1 MFQNVL
7 GQDPL
12 VNSLREEIS
21 QGTLPRALLLYGPRY
36 SGKMTIALELG
47 RILNCQRPDA
57 PWGCTCTSCNQH
69 RLLMSPYTLLLGPRY
84 FLDEISLSARSL
96 EVEDREAGRYLFLR
110 GVRKLTSRFEPTLW
124 EGDEQKIA
132 KAGPLLESLDE
143 ELGFL
148 NPENPL
154 KPRELTSRLNKV
166 TTLAEKLV
174 GVLPS
179 DGYTVNI
186 IRRASYWAH
195 MTSASAKKVIILE
208 DADRLNESARN
219 SLLKIL
225 EEPPKDTHFILV
237 TSRLTGIIPTL
248 RSRLRL
254 YHCPQR
260 TQEREREVLQRI
272 FRLPNQDGGG
282 GSLVEAFANF
292 GPDRAGEARTQ
303 AETFLASLL
312 SPQGK
317 FAMATE
323 VGTWLETLSPGSRRE
338 NLRRFLGIVE
348 QGLKDRLSLGDG
360 GLDEAKNAVRVSAI
374 LREIDVQYQRF
385 EQYNIPGAT
394 VVDQIFFAGMDF

>member
-1 MFQNVL
+1 VFQNVL
-7 GQDPL
+7 GQDQL
-12 VNSLREEIS
+12 VSSLREELS
-21 QGTLPRALLLYGPRY
+21 SGTLPRALLLYGPRY

-47 RILNCQRPDA
+47 RILNCQQPNA

-96 EVEDREAGRYLFLR
+96 EVEDREAGRYLYLR
-110 GVRKLTSRFEPTLW
+110 GVRKLTSRFEPILW
-124 EGDEQKIA
+124 DGDEQKIA

-143 ELGFL
+143 ELSTL
-148 NPENPL
+148 APESPL
-154 KPRELTSRLNKV
+154 KTRELTNRLNKV
-166 TTLAEKLV
+166 NALAEKLV
-174 GVLPS
+174 AVLPS
-179 DGYTVNI
+179 DGYTVNM
-186 IRRASYWAH
+186 IRKASYWAH

-254 YHCPQR
+254 YLCPQR
-260 TQEREREVLQRI
+260 NPEREREVLQRI
-272 FRLPNQDGGG
+272 FRLPVQDGDGG
-282 GSLVEAFANF
+282 TLAEAFEKF
-292 GPDRAGEARTQ
+292 GPDRAGESRSR
-303 AETFLASLL
+303 AETFLEGLL

-317 FAMATE
+317 FAMSTE
-323 VGTWLETLSPGSRRE
+323 VGTWLDSLSPGSRRE
-338 NLRRFLGIVE
+338 NLRRFLGVVE
-348 QGLKDRLSLGDG
+348 QGLRDHLSLGDG
-360 GLDEAKNAVRVSAI
+360 GIEEAKDAVRVSAI

-394 VVDQIFFAGMDF
+394 VVDQIFFAGTDF